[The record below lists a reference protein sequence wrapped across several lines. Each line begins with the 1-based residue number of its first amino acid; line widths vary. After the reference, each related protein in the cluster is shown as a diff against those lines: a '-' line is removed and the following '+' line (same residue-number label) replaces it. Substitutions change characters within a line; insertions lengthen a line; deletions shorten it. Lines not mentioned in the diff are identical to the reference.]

1 MRGADHPTIAKLRQS
16 DLDKAPQ
23 DARSLD
29 VDELRRLCLEA
40 GADDVGFVAV
50 DRPELDDQ
58 REEIYGVLPGARTLI
73 SFVIRLNGATVRS
86 PARSVANHEFHN
98 GYDETAATARAIVRA
113 LAGQGVQA
121 VNPSPGFP
129 MEMDRFPG
137 RVWTVSHKP
146 VAEAAGLG
154 VRGIHRNVIHP
165 RFGSHILLG
174 TVVTDASVAEW
185 AEGHP
190 LDYNPC
196 VECKLCVAACPVGA
210 ISPAGRFDFSA
221 CITHNYRGF
230 LGGFNEWAETLADA
244 GSAAEYRARY
254 DTSETTS
261 MWQSL
266 AFKPGYKAAYCVA
279 VCPAGEDVLGP
290 YLADKGGWR
299 DRIVRPLTDKAERVY
314 VLPGADAERHVARR
328 FPNKTAKRVRGGLRS
343 TSIGDFLY
351 GMTLTFQPGR
361 AKGVDRRYH
370 FVFTGDER
378 MEATVRIAGG
388 EIEVTPGLLTGEPDA
403 TITADSRAWLA
414 FVTRERRLLPLL
426 LTRKL
431 RVKGSLRA
439 FAEFGRCFPG

>member
-1 MRGADHPTIAKLRQS
+1 MRGADHPTIAKLRRAGQ
-16 DLDKAPQ
+16 DIAPQ
-23 DARSLD
+23 RTPPLD
-29 VDELRRLCLEA
+29 VHELRRLCLDA
-40 GADDVGFVAV
+40 GADDVGFVTV

-58 REEIYGVLPGARTLI
+58 REEIQGVLPGAQTLI
-73 SFVIRLNGATVRS
+73 SFVIRLNNATVRS
-86 PARSVANHEFHN
+86 PARSVANHEFHS
-98 GYDETAATARAIVRA
+98 GYDETASTARAIVRA
-113 LAGQGVQA
+113 LAGKGVQA

-137 RVWTVSHKP
+137 RTWTVSHKP

-174 TVVTDASVAEW
+174 TVVTDATVAEE
-185 AEGHP
+185 AEGRV

-221 CITHNYRGF
+221 CITHNYREF

-266 AFKPGYKAAYCVA
+266 AFKPNYKAAYCVA

-299 DRIVRPLTDKAERVY
+299 DRVVRPLTDKAEGVY
-314 VLPGADAERHVARR
+314 VLPGADAEKHLAKR
-328 FPNKTAKRVRGGLRS
+328 FPHKTAKRVRGGLRS
-343 TSIGDFLY
+343 TSIRGFLF
-351 GMTLTFQPGR
+351 GITLTFQPGG
-361 AKGVDRRYH
+361 AEGVDRRFH
-370 FVFTGDER
+370 FVFTGDEP
-378 MEATVRIAGG
+378 MEATVCIAGG
-388 EIEVTPGLLTGEPDA
+388 EIEVTPGILAGEPDV

-414 FVTRERRLLPLL
+414 FVARERRLLPLL
-426 LTRKL
+426 LTRRI
-431 RVKGSLRA
+431 RVRGSLRA